1 MFSDV
6 LESCLETSN
15 AQLVLAHL
23 EIARLRTSL
32 LELKKM
38 SKGKNNAVRKDEETA
53 KEKLTAKELQARKAT
68 ISKAKKEW
76 RAQDVAER
84 KKIRA
89 KQVSE
94 HQKACKAAQRA
105 GRRKP
110 AAPKAPPRPATP
122 TDSFFEAILDGED
135 GNEEAEES
143 GDEEE
148 EE

>member
-1 MFSDV
+1 MLTSVEFPDAV
-6 LESCLETSN
+6 QKDDET
-15 AQLVLAHL
+15 V
-23 EIARLRTSL
+23 
-32 LELKKM
+32 
-38 SKGKNNAVRKDEETA
+38 
-53 KEKLTAKELQARKAT
+53 KEKLTTKELCARNAT
-68 ISKAKKEW
+68 ILKAKKEW

-105 GRRKP
+105 SQRKP

-122 TDSFFEAILDGED
+122 ADSFFEAILDGED
-135 GNEEAEES
+135 GDEEVEES